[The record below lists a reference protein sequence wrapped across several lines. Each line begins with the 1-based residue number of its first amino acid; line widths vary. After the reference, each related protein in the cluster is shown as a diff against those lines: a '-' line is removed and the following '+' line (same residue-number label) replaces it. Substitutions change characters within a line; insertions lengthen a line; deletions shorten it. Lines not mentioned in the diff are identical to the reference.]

1 MKGIL
6 IYSTVNDKWFIQ
18 YRDNGR
24 NVQLDVRPHRIEQLN
39 NNGNHLQDTDEVEFE
54 IESTSDFPYQWAV
67 PVVRGDVKTELV
79 PQKKKYKKFKL
90 TLLLSGFPIDEEE
103 IICDAYDTNSNGYW
117 YFYDDN
123 SNGGKRKYLGAY
135 PIERTIIHT
144 IENITVEI

>member
-6 IYSTVNDKWFIQ
+6 IYSTVNDKWFVQ
-18 YRDNGR
+18 YQDNGR

-39 NNGNHLQDTDEVEFE
+39 RNGNHLQEMDEVEFE

-67 PVVRGDVKTELV
+67 PLVKGDVKTEVV

-90 TLLLSGFPIDEEE
+90 TLLLSGFSIDEEE
-103 IICDAYDTNSNGYW
+103 IICDSYDTNSSGYW
-117 YFYDDN
+117 YFYDDE